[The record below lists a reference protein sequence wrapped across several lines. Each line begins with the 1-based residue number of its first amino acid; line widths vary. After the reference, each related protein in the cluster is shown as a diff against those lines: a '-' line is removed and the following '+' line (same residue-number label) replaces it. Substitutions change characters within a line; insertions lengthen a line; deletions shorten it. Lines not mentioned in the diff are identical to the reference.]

1 MSPRHFRKLFYPG
14 LCRVMGGFK
23 ELGLTVIKH
32 TDGNLWPIMDMIVDS
47 GIDCLDPIDPKGG
60 MSIPEVKAK
69 YGDRI
74 ALKGNV
80 DCADLLTFGSV
91 EETVEATKQT
101 LREGMPGGGF
111 IISSSNSIHSGVKPE
126 NYAAMMRTV
135 REFGGIY
142 PEVLPLCCMEPARSD
157 RITTDVRMRI
167 QD

>member
-1 MSPRHFRKLFYPG
+1 M
-14 LCRVMGGFK
+14 
-23 ELGLTVIKH
+23 IKH

-135 REFGGIY
+135 REFGGY
-142 PEVLPLCCMEPARSD
+142 
-157 RITTDVRMRI
+157 
-167 QD
+167 